1 MNLFLGFRRE
11 HVPWNF
17 KKTENHV
24 YLHVVLWQKLDADES
39 EPAEEATLLTIV
51 SSTMN
56 MVYGVLTSMPSIAT
70 FADFDSF
77 GVAPICNPEKIFQ
90 ESSLILFMIFS

>member
-39 EPAEEATLLTIV
+39 EPAEEATLLTI
-51 SSTMN
+51 
-56 MVYGVLTSMPSIAT
+56 GT
-70 FADFDSF
+70 FR
-77 GVAPICNPEKIFQ
+77 GK
-90 ESSLILFMIFS
+90 

>member
-1 MNLFLGFRRE
+1 MFLGFRRE

-39 EPAEEATLLTIV
+39 EPAEEATLLTIGMTDL
-51 SSTMN
+51 SLLRSCMYHLLLWRA
-56 MVYGVLTSMPSIAT
+56 YGL
-70 FADFDSF
+70 
-77 GVAPICNPEKIFQ
+77 CE
-90 ESSLILFMIFS
+90 